1 MLRRP
6 PRGPQLPWGGP
17 AATDP
22 RSLSDMNALESTS
35 TRPYLIRALYDWC
48 TDNGLTPY
56 VAVLVDDTVQVP
68 REYVKNGEI
77 VLNISFDATSSLKL
91 GNDFIE
97 FKARFAGS
105 AREIMVPVSRVIAI
119 YARENGQGMAFPM
132 PVPGAVETAEAPKA
146 LSPLSSVPAAGNQG
160 GEGEAKVVQLVTP
173 EVLTGHPD
181 TDPEPPRPP
190 SGPRPALKRV
200 K

>member
-1 MLRRP
+1 
-6 PRGPQLPWGGP
+6 
-17 AATDP
+17 
-22 RSLSDMNALESTS
+22 MNALESTS

-48 TDNGLTPY
+48 TDNGFTPY
-56 VAVLVDDTVQVP
+56 VAVQVDESVQVP

-105 AREIMVPVSRVIAI
+105 AREIIVPVNRVIAI
-119 YARENGQGMAFPM
+119 YARENGQGMAFPI
-132 PVPGAVETAEAPKA
+132 PAPGEDAARPGA
-146 LSPLSSVPAAGNQG
+146 PLASVPAASGD
-160 GEGEAKVVQLVTP
+160 GEPKVVQLVN
-173 EVLTGHPD
+173 PD
-181 TDPEPPRPP
+181 APPPGTEPPKPP